1 MEPLGVALLSGGP
14 MMHVRTVVVLLVLA
28 GLLSAVPLVNGDA
41 KDENELE
48 EVLAAAG
55 RYVVIY
61 EATFRD
67 LVADEVYDQSVD
79 NWHATPGLP
88 LRRRTRA
95 DIVFVAIPGPF
106 PWTSFRD
113 VYEVDGKEVRDRD
126 ARVEKLFVQG
136 QESAV
141 KEAAAV
147 RAESSR
153 FNIGFQ
159 RTVNEPTLPLM
170 FLHPNNQ
177 ARFAFAL
184 RGHSE
189 IEGLRVA
196 EIAFRE
202 IKEPSLVFENG
213 RPDLLS
219 AGRVWIEPKT
229 GTIVRTEL
237 LLKSRHTRLDAA
249 LTVSYEKAPDL
260 DIWVPSKMRESYTG
274 LLAVATYS
282 NYRRF
287 QVRTMEAIGLP
298 PTQKGQQP

>member
-1 MEPLGVALLSGGP
+1 MTPPRAISVTLS
-14 MMHVRTVVVLLVLA
+14 LV
-28 GLLSAVPLVNGDA
+28 GLLASTSLALPDDKPAG
-41 KDENELE
+41 ELE
-48 EVLAAAG
+48 EALASAG
-55 RYVVIY
+55 RYVVRY
-61 EATFRD
+61 EASFRD
-67 LVADEVYDQSVD
+67 LVADEVYDQSLD
-79 NWHATPGLP
+79 SWHSSLGPA
-88 LRRRTRA
+88 RRRTRA

-136 QESAV
+136 QESAAR
-141 KEAAAV
+141 EAAAV

-170 FLHPNNQ
+170 FLHPHNQ

-184 RGHSE
+184 RGSAE
-189 IEGLRVA
+189 IEGLRVT

-202 IKEPSLVFENG
+202 MMEPSLVSENG

-219 AGRVWIEPKT
+219 SGNVWIEPKT

-237 LLKSRHTRLDAA
+237 LLKSRYTKLDATI
-249 LTVSYEKAPDL
+249 TVSYQKAPDL
-260 DIWVPSKMRESYTG
+260 DIWVPAKMRESYTG

-287 QVRTMEAIGLP
+287 QVQTMEAIGLP
-298 PTQKGQQP
+298 PTQKGR

>member
-1 MEPLGVALLSGGP
+1 

-28 GLLSAVPLVNGDA
+28 GLLSAVPLVNGDD
-41 KDENELE
+41 KDQNELE

-67 LVADEVYDQSVD
+67 LVADEVYDQSLDSWQSVLGP
-79 NWHATPGLP
+79 T
-88 LRRRTRA
+88 RRRTRA

-113 VYEVDGKEVRDRD
+113 VYEVDGEEVRDRD
-126 ARVEKLFVQG
+126 ARVEKLFIQG
-136 QESAV
+136 RESAAQ
-141 KEAAAV
+141 EAAAV

-170 FLHPNNQ
+170 FLHPHNQ

-184 RGHSE
+184 RGSAE
-189 IEGLRVA
+189 IEGLRVT

-202 IKEPSLVFENG
+202 MMEPSLVSENG

-219 AGRVWIEPKT
+219 SGNVWIEPKT

-237 LLKSRHTRLDAA
+237 LLKSRYTKLDATI
-249 LTVSYEKAPDL
+249 TVSYQKAPDL
-260 DIWVPSKMRESYTG
+260 DIWVPAKMRESYTG

-287 QVRTMEAIGLP
+287 QVQTMEAIGLP